1 MSKAQYQRLG
11 LSMGWMA
18 SQGTHV
24 RSPSSNC
31 TSAILPW
38 VSRTLPAY
46 MVLVSVHGA
55 RMRSSG
61 ATEHGSSGVLAGVA
75 GGSNSTASCQ
85 ASVLSSN
92 DTRASFPYNSTIR
105 AEANV
110 PSARSACTSL
120 PTVEGGVF
128 RPHPPSANAAKNT
141 WTRKRRLRRS
151 RNRC

>member
-1 MSKAQYQRLG
+1 
-11 LSMGWMA
+11 
-18 SQGTHV
+18 
-24 RSPSSNC
+24 
-31 TSAILPW
+31 
-38 VSRTLPAY
+38 
-46 MVLVSVHGA
+46 
-55 RMRSSG
+55 
-61 ATEHGSSGVLAGVA
+61 
-75 GGSNSTASCQ
+75 
-85 ASVLSSN
+85 LSSN

-105 AEANV
+105 AEASV